1 MNQCET
7 GIFECVNRGATIHY
21 DRRSEIRN
29 WPGKKR
35 IKTATMLFCM
45 SVAGL
50 GPVNVLAQQSLVV
63 DINVFGVNSNQETA
77 SQQLISSCAA
87 MQNDTSEAALDLLKT
102 CTLINDLDP
111 NDPDDV
117 VRLQEI
123 LDIVAPEEAFTV
135 NDSIV
140 YVSDYQTTNV
150 HSRINS
156 LRNTPSSGVGDT
168 NEAEG
173 TGDAEDGDDAQ
184 DADDLEEDDDAEDGD
199 DTNAGDD
206 TDAETVSQSQAASG
220 LYLQDGG
227 VGSNL
232 VTSGGGAAAGNAFSR
247 LGVFFSGQLSSG
259 DVDGS
264 TFEQN
269 TDINSSS
276 FTAVVD
282 YRFTDRVVAGLGVGV
297 LQNEAEFSNV
307 DGGTDSDG
315 FNLTAFGSWY
325 EEDKGYVDVVLDF
338 GANSHDLE
346 RSIGTDPSAPVLAQ
360 ASTDSS
366 AFTFSISAGRY
377 FAVNGWD
384 LGGYA
389 RLSLT
394 DGTIDGYTERA
405 SNSNDGSG
413 SVFSFDSQSI
423 KSTRVAIGAEASR
436 VISTSKAVLIPLVR
450 IEYESENEDKKDD
463 LTATL
468 VASQISTAY
477 RGSERDAS
485 YANLGIGGSAVFQ
498 KGRSAYLFYETH
510 LQHDFVTQNWLKFG
524 LRLEFQ

>member
-1 MNQCET
+1 MLVSIRC
-7 GIFECVNRGATIHY
+7 ATLRH
-21 DRRSEIRN
+21 
-29 WPGKKR
+29 
-35 IKTATMLFCM
+35 
-45 SVAGL
+45 
-50 GPVNVLAQQSLVV
+50 LAV
-63 DINVFGVNSNQETA
+63 
-77 SQQLISSCAA
+77 
-87 MQNDTSEAALDLLKT
+87 NDT
-102 CTLINDLDP
+102 
-111 NDPDDV
+111 DDV
-117 VRLQEI
+117 
-123 LDIVAPEEAFTV
+123 D
-135 NDSIV
+135 N
-140 YVSDYQTTNV
+140 TN
-150 HSRINS
+150 
-156 LRNTPSSGVGDT
+156 
-168 NEAEG
+168 
-173 TGDAEDGDDAQ
+173 
-184 DADDLEEDDDAEDGD
+184 DADDTNDVD
-199 DTNAGDD
+199 DTDDLDD
-206 TDAETVSQSQAASG
+206 TDAESVSQSGSFSG

-227 VGSNL
+227 VASRL
-232 VTSGGGAAAGNAFSR
+232 ATSGGGAAAGNAFSR

-282 YRFTDRVVAGLGVGV
+282 YRFTDSVVAGLGFGV

-307 DGGTDSDG
+307 DGGTDSEG

-325 EEDKGYVDVVLDF
+325 EEDKGYIDVVLDF

-346 RSIGTDPSAPVLAQ
+346 RSIGTDPGAPVLAQ
-360 ASTDSS
+360 SSTDSS
-366 AFTFSISAGRY
+366 AFTFSVSAGRY
-377 FAVNGWD
+377 VAVNNWD
-384 LGGYA
+384 LGGYL

-394 DGTIDGYTERA
+394 NGTIDGYTEQA

-423 KSTRVAIGAEASR
+423 KSTRMAIGVEASR

-450 IEYESENEDKKDD
+450 LEYESENEDKKDD

-477 RGSERDAS
+477 RGSDRDAS
-485 YANLGIGGSAVFQ
+485 YANLGVGGSAVFQ
-498 KGRSAYLFYETH
+498 KGRSAYAFYETH